1 MVERDSDDAWE
12 AALRHPADLVRGPG
26 APSFTSRLDAWVAD
40 ARVDEAARQ
49 RSRERWLRDVAEQ
62 ESTVVGVLLDLAE
75 RRAPIAVTT
84 AARRRHGVISA
95 MGADFVALRQA
106 GGAEALLA
114 LGAIRQIRTGG
125 GGDPA
130 VGDRMVTSELRLHDV
145 LAQLAAERER
155 VHLVTHD
162 GDAVSGTLRNVGHDV
177 VVLRADGDPPG
188 TAYLPSA
195 AIAEVTLG

>member
-1 MVERDSDDAWE
+1 MVEPDSDEAWE
-12 AALRHPADLVRGPG
+12 AALRQPDDLLRGADT
-26 APSFTSRLDAWVAD
+26 PSFTSRLDAWVAD
-40 ARVDEAARQ
+40 AHVDEAARQ

-62 ESTVVGVLLDLAE
+62 ESTLVGVLLDLAE
-75 RRAPIAVTT
+75 RRSSIAVTT

-114 LGAIRQIRTGG
+114 LAAISQVRTGG

-130 VGDRMVTSELRLHDV
+130 VGDRMVTSEYRLLDV

-155 VHLVTHD
+155 VRLVTRD
-162 GDAVSGTLRNVGHDV
+162 GDAVTGTLRNVGHDV
-177 VVLRADGDPPG
+177 VVVRADGDPPG
-188 TAYLPSA
+188 TAYLPGA
-195 AIAEVTLG
+195 AIAEVTLA